1 MNRLY
6 KWARENGYY
15 LKLANTVH
23 DDLIVEVKKK
33 DLDIIWSKQKEFMTL
48 PYSDDQE
55 LPIKTEAEVGYSLQY
70 EVGKYENEERL
81 EIMQKL
87 NTKENKWTRQM

>member
-1 MNRLY
+1 VY
-6 KWARENGYY
+6 G
-15 LKLANTVH
+15 TIH
-23 DDLIVEVKKK
+23 DDLVVEVKKK
-33 DLDIIWSKQKEFMTL
+33 DLDIMWRKQKEFTTL

-55 LPIKTEAEVGYSLQY
+55 LPIKVEAEVGHTLQY

-87 NTKENKWTRQM
+87 NIN